1 MNNEYSPVV
10 PENVITPKLFK
21 IAIIAALAALCIF
34 AMFSSFISEEVIS
47 RSGADLVA
55 LQTAKP
61 VTEAPAIL
69 VAVIGFAI
77 GCYGT
82 IVGIGGGPL
91 IIPFLV
97 FFYGWENELLV
108 ATSLFIVF
116 LNAFSGCV
124 GYAQQ
129 KRIDYKGAVKFALA
143 ALPGAVLSG
152 FIHHLVNVQSF
163 NVIFGIFLI
172 CLAGYTLTSIKK
184 IDAVDTVKNS
194 AGSGKKAGWRH
205 FKITDAFGYRF
216 SFYSNDM
223 LGIKLN
229 LILGFFCGFLGVGG
243 GVFQVPILIFLLK
256 YPTHLA
262 TATSQ
267 LVTLLTCAFA
277 LIPHVFLGNVC
288 YAEAAWMGV
297 GVVLGAQVG
306 ARLAAKLD
314 SKITMYLFVIILLA
328 FAVKLFFI

>member
-1 MNNEYSPVV
+1 MNDEYSPVI
-10 PENVITPKLFK
+10 PDAVITPKLFK
-21 IAIIAALAALCIF
+21 IAAIAVLVGLCLY
-34 AMFSSFISEEVIS
+34 AMFGSYISDEVVS
-47 RSGADLVA
+47 RTGADLVA

-69 VAVIGFAI
+69 IAVIGFAI

-97 FFYGWENELLV
+97 FFYGWENEFLV

-152 FIHHLVNVQSF
+152 FVHHFVNVQSF

-172 CLAGYTLTSIKK
+172 LLAVYTLTSIKK
-184 IDAVDTVKNS
+184 IDAVDTDKKP
-194 AGSGKKAGWRH
+194 AGYGKKNGWRQ

-216 SFYSNDM
+216 NFYSNDM
-223 LGIKLN
+223 LGIKIN

-267 LVTLLTCAFA
+267 MVTMLTCLFA
-277 LIPHVFLGNVC
+277 LIPHIFLGNVC

-297 GVVLGAQVG
+297 GVVLGAQAG

-328 FAVKLFFI
+328 FAIKLFFV